1 MATSLRV
8 KYDRL
13 VQRAAEAKART
24 ARAKAKYDQARTDE
38 QAVEHELEAT
48 RNALD
53 KALAGAEIA
62 AEIDAL
68 LSDSKPK
75 KATKAKP
82 KPSGTP
88 PLRVPPLR
96 VPPFLLELCEA
107 FPMGSTITVAELREA
122 LALRDS
128 ALNTRLQKAKKL
140 GLIERVAQATYALTT
155 AGTAAVGRRLQA
167 VPD

>member
-1 MATSLRV
+1 MRV

-38 QAVEHELEAT
+38 QVVEHELEAT

-68 LSDSKPK
+68 LSDSTPK

-82 KPSGTP
+82 KPSGTS
-88 PLRVPPLR
+88 PLR

-107 FPMGSTITVAELREA
+107 FPMGGTITVAELREA